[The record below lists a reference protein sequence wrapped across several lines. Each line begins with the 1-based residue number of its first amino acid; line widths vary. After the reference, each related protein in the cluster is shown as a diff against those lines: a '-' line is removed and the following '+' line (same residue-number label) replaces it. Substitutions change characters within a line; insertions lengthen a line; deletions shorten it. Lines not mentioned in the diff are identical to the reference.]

1 MYYREKMV
9 PGNLA
14 WKSSEEKRGYSEKQ
28 VFVSFGTTMIAAE
41 PGPAPD
47 GTLCYWKVPD
57 TCITHKQIMLLTIS
71 GFLTLF
77 QCDKGRD
84 HLLFLSQQCEEVQFA

>member
-28 VFVSFGTTMIAAE
+28 VFVSFGTTVIAAE
-41 PGPAPD
+41 PGPAQMEHFVI
-47 GTLCYWKVPD
+47 GK
-57 TCITHKQIMLLTIS
+57 
-71 GFLTLF
+71 F
-77 QCDKGRD
+77 QTP
-84 HLLFLSQQCEEVQFA
+84 A